1 MAPAKD
7 RPAIT
12 DVCMP
17 IMITLILQFFKEAAL
32 TTYLNGSDW
41 KNTSPPVVSICYS
54 FPDSESL
61 SAPFDH
67 QQSFCNYTVQ
77 QLKLRF
83 NVYNICYTVLRLL
96 KTKKIVQKSKIMMIH
111 THCTTTITI
120 TTSMAVSERER
131 KNHHEKYIE
140 TLHHL
145 LYYL

>member
-12 DVCMP
+12 DVWMP

-61 SAPFDH
+61 SAPCDH

-77 QLKLRF
+77 QLF
-83 NVYNICYTVLRLL
+83 NVYNICSYIETPKQRKLFKYYT
-96 KTKKIVQKSKIMMIH
+96 H
-111 THCTTTITI
+111 TYTAPPPSPSPSPHQWPFRR
-120 TTSMAVSERER
+120 ERER
-131 KNHHEKYIE
+131 IIMKKVVWDI
-140 TLHHL
+140 
-145 LYYL
+145 LYRNIQ